1 MPKVTFSSAKGIFQE
16 AGTGFQVNDAPIL
29 EESESVVGN
38 AVITVT
44 PDVLDSGDGEAAID
58 VTGKYFLIATPDKK
72 WYVWFD
78 GNDADTADPE
88 PLGLDAASSIRISDS
103 PANLDT
109 VEKVCDAITARLN
122 GAVNAG
128 TGIDYSIDI
137 LTNGIC
143 DNVLGPAD
151 NSEPADGVAT
161 ESDLGA
167 DNVKTLFKAVDNT
180 TDVEITVLPMG
191 SVEGSQGSN
200 IVNPGDLINLG
211 VGEDDWTVT
220 LSDGT
225 GDNGSALQAF
235 GTSVVSNAGGETC
248 TCTLAN
254 ATVGTKKLVIQSGAG
269 IVAMS
274 YSNHAGAAKTATFN
288 ADAEALYLL
297 STGLGWGVLKNVGS
311 VGIA

>member
-1 MPKVTFSSAKGIFQE
+1 MPKVTFNSAKGILQE
-16 AGTGFQVNDAPIL
+16 AGSGFQVNDAPIL
-29 EESESVVGN
+29 IESESVAGN

-44 PDVLDSGDGEAAID
+44 PDVTDSGDAEAVID

-78 GNDADTADPE
+78 GNDADTTDPE
-88 PLGLDAASSIRISDS
+88 PLGLGAASSIRISDE

-109 VEKVCDAITARLN
+109 VAKVCDAITARLN
-122 GAVNAG
+122 GAANTG
-128 TGIDYSIDI
+128 TGIDYSVDVAAD
-137 LTNGIC
+137 GIC

-151 NSEPADGVAT
+151 DDDPTDGVAT
-161 ESDLGA
+161 VSGLGA

-200 IVNPGDLINLG
+200 VVNAGDLVNLG
-211 VGEDDWTVT
+211 EGEDDWTVA
-220 LSDGT
+220 LADGT

-235 GTSVVSNAGGETC
+235 GTSVVSNAGSETC

-254 ATVGTKKLVIQSGAG
+254 ATAGTKKLVIQSGAG

-274 YSNHAGAAKTATFN
+274 YSNHAGTAATATFN

-297 STGLGWGVLKNVGS
+297 STGLGWGVLKNIGS